1 MTVALRGRARIDL
14 REDLAQRYDAG
25 ASIRTLATQEHRSYG
40 FTRTL
45 LLEAGVELR
54 PRHHRA
60 PTNQPP
66 TQPPTGYGR
75 SHA

>member
-14 REDLAQRYDAG
+14 REDLAQRYLEG
-25 ASIRTLATQEHRSYG
+25 ASIRTLANQEKRSYG
-40 FTRTL
+40 TIRTL

-54 PRHHRA
+54 PRSHR
-60 PTNQPP
+60 PTTNQPP